1 MIGKV
6 QVPST
11 MWSGMRIGDV
21 TQLEIPMA
29 ERVKWIRAGY
39 KHFETTETG
48 RLLECIDV
56 LVKRVGHERVDAW
69 KSLVANGNWDE
80 FVQDI
85 LENHY
90 DAAYAAAAARSRPQE
105 EEKAQALFLEDTRDE
120 TYTKAAKEL
129 MRRYDSAAA

>member
-1 MIGKV
+1 M
-6 QVPST
+6 S
-11 MWSGMRIGDV
+11 
-21 TQLEIPMA
+21 

-56 LVKRVGHERVDAW
+56 LVKRVGHERVSAW
-69 KSLVANGNWDE
+69 KTLVADGQWDE

-105 EEKAQALFLEDTRDE
+105 EEKAQVLFLDDTSDE
-120 TYTKAAKEL
+120 TYAKAAKEL
-129 MRRYDSAAA
+129 LRRYDPSAEA